1 MRKTITIISALILAA
16 TGFAQEQKTPEQ
28 IEKEFREGL
37 DQQVETMAES
47 LGLNDAQIFWAD
59 SILTANMY
67 GMKDELQAMRKARV
81 ENTDLYMIAQDKWME
96 KTYEAFRKILSPE
109 QWSKYLKSGAE
120 RDKKARDKRA
130 QKRK

>member
-59 SILTANMY
+59 SILTTNMY

-109 QWSKYLKSGAE
+109 QWTKYLKSGAE